1 MKVGDA
7 VRFIGF
13 PGASNPF
20 NSKLHPL
27 ESKTIGLIIA
37 ARRDNSGNL
46 RLCVYWSN
54 GAVGN
59 YLYEET
65 LELINET

>member
-13 PGASNPF
+13 PGATTFGKKPRVSNMM
-20 NSKLHPL
+20 
-27 ESKTIGLIIA
+27 GLIID

-54 GAVGN
+54 NTVGN
-59 YLYEET
+59 FLYEET
-65 LELINET
+65 LELVNESR